1 LKKVIS
7 ILLSFLIFLSTS
19 GYVLIYVERLANN
32 KIEMRAILTSKQN
45 SSLLLK
51 LKFAKNEFFRDLNW
65 KDEYEFEF
73 NGEMYDVAKI
83 ERSGDTVFI
92 YCIRDKNEELL
103 ISNYEKVSMTN
114 SEKDKI
120 ASSPQTSLIHL
131 QLIAIQN
138 ELFSYKR
145 ITNLVHF
152 SESYINNYRS
162 IYQQSPT
169 PPPKTS

>member
-1 LKKVIS
+1 
-7 ILLSFLIFLSTS
+7 
-19 GYVLIYVERLANN
+19 
-32 KIEMRAILTSKQN
+32 MRAILTSKQN

-103 ISNYEKVSMTN
+103 ISNYEKVSGTN
-114 SEKDKI
+114 ADKDKI
-120 ASSPQTSLIHL
+120 ASSPQTSVIHL

>member
-1 LKKVIS
+1 MRT
-7 ILLSFLIFLSTS
+7 ILNS
-19 GYVLIYVERLANN
+19 N
-32 KIEMRAILTSKQN
+32 QN

-51 LKFAKNEFFRDLNW
+51 LKFTKNEFSRDLDW

-83 ERSGDTVFI
+83 EKDGSNVFI
-92 YCIRDKNEELL
+92 YCIRDENEELL
-103 ISNYEKVSMTN
+103 ISNYEKVSGTN

-138 ELFSYKR
+138 ELFSFKR
-145 ITNLVHF
+145 MTDLVLF
-152 SESYINNYRS
+152 SESHINNYHS
-162 IYQQSPT
+162 IHQKSPT
-169 PPPKTS
+169 PPPKIS